1 MMHTINVT
9 TSRMPPLAGTTSPC
23 NEAGEPKNRFQ
34 TFRLGHYAVRTE
46 QSSRNSGR
54 AAARS
59 RKKGKTQVRER
70 KRRAKDMRSKKKK
83 EGQEREKRG
92 SPGGEKGG
100 KNPGKCLQH
109 PSGTVPRSEWASPQ
123 PSPSDSR
130 RVSAFFFFLIKTS
143 RFIIQLI
150 NQEVLMSIQQ
160 LMISVKMKLEI
171 HYISAQGNFPMYS
184 KTYTVVFVLIWFLNN
199 NSLCSIHHLVSL

>member
-1 MMHTINVT
+1 MWQ
-9 TSRMPPLAGTTSPC
+9 PPECHRWLGPQVLAMRQENLRTDSKPSGWVITLSGLSKALETVA
-23 NEAGEPKNRFQ
+23 ELQ
-34 TFRLGHYAVRTE
+34 HGHR
-46 QSSRNSGR
+46 
-54 AAARS
+54 
-59 RKKGKTQVRER
+59 RKERPRWERER
-70 KRRAKDMRSKKKK
+70 GEQRTWEAKKD
-83 EGQEREKRG
+83 GQEGEKRG

-100 KNPGKCLQH
+100 KNPGKCLQR

-184 KTYTVVFVLIWFLNN
+184 KTYTAVFVLIWFLNN
-199 NSLCSIHHLVSL
+199 NSLCLIHHLVSL

>member
-1 MMHTINVT
+1 MSTPLLATPALNLYVGPVNPQCDPFWVPSYSIHLKSQFCSFQSPQRPLMMHTINVT

-83 EGQEREKRG
+83 RGTGTRKKRKPRWG
-92 SPGGEKGG
+92 KGRQ
-100 KNPGKCLQH
+100 K
-109 PSGTVPRSEWASPQ
+109 PRQMPPASFRDCAQ
-123 PSPSDSR
+123 V
-130 RVSAFFFFLIKTS
+130 RVSQSSAKPL
-143 RFIIQLI
+143 RF
-150 NQEVLMSIQQ
+150 
-160 LMISVKMKLEI
+160 
-171 HYISAQGNFPMYS
+171 
-184 KTYTVVFVLIWFLNN
+184 
-199 NSLCSIHHLVSL
+199 